1 MFRTTEILAGV
12 GALGIAGCAILGLA
26 LLDARQSSALEHLQ
40 AQDALE
46 QGTDLN
52 RIVSFKY
59 VDERTLSIIDE
70 KGAEYRMQFVAPCPG
85 LKEAKDFSMATESY
99 RNMDRFNGI
108 VLNGQYCAF
117 KDFAARITP

>member
-1 MFRTTEILAGV
+1 MFKTTEILAGV
-12 GALGIAGCAILGLA
+12 GAVGIATSVILGLA
-26 LLDARQSSALEHLQ
+26 LLDARQSNVLDHLM

-59 VDERTLSIIDE
+59 VDERTLSVIDE
-70 KGAEYRMQFVAPCPG
+70 KGTEYRMRFVAACPG
-85 LKEAKDFSMATESY
+85 LKEAQDFSMATESW

-108 VLNGQYCAF
+108 VLNGRYCAF
-117 KDFAARITP
+117 RDFAARVAP